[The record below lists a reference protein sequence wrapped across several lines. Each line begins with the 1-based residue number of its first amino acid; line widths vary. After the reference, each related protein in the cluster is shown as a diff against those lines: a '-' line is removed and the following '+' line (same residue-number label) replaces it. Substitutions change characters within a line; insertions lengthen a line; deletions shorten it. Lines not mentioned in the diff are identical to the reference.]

1 MMPKVSIVMPTYN
14 RSHLLKRAITSV
26 LDQQYSDFELIIV
39 NDGSKD
45 DTRRKVEEFSDKRI
59 VYIEQEH
66 GGAAAAENQGIKV
79 SRGRYVAFID
89 DDDEWMAEKLQIQM
103 KVFDGQPTQTGVLYC
118 GASYIDV
125 ENGTLKYHPD
135 ISVDLGNGDVHKLF
149 FSRNN
154 FVSLVTAIVRKECF
168 DKVGG
173 FDESL
178 PSGNDRDLWIR
189 ISQYYSFKYLPLSLV
204 RVYHTPKS
212 ISRTES
218 NIIETHK
225 ILLERYRKEYLQYGK
240 KRYAYLMCRVGN
252 SYILHGNIAKG
263 FQYLVNTVRECYE
276 DPIYVIKCI
285 GRTFYYGTKMMN
297 KQ

>member
-1 MMPKVSIVMPTYN
+1 MTPKVSIIIPTYN

-26 LDQQYSDFELIIV
+26 LNQQYSDFELIIV

-45 DTRRKVEEFSDKRI
+45 DSRKKVEEFRDKRI
-59 VYIEQEH
+59 LYIEQEH
-66 GGAAAAENQGIKV
+66 MGAAAAENKGIKA
-79 SRGRYVAFID
+79 SRGSYLAFID
-89 DDDEWMAEKLQIQM
+89 DDDEWMPEKLQIQM
-103 KVFDGQPTQTGVLYC
+103 KVFVGEPTKTGVLYC
-118 GASYIDV
+118 GANHIDL
-125 ENGTLKYHPD
+125 ESGALKYHPD
-135 ISVDLGNGDVHKLF
+135 IAMESGSGDVHKLF

-189 ISQYYSFKYLPLSLV
+189 ISQYYFFKYLPLSLV
-204 RVYHTPKS
+204 KIHQTPKS
-212 ISRTES
+212 VSRTES

-252 SYILHGNIAKG
+252 SYVLNGNIAKG
-263 FQYLVNTVRECYE
+263 VQYLRKAVRECYE
-276 DPIYVIKCI
+276 DPIHLIKCI
-285 GRTFYYGTKMMN
+285 GRTFYYGTKMLK